1 MPRKPT
7 RRRRSLIARPLTFAP
22 FSRSLAHLHSTFMPK
37 HQMLGSKVPGS
48 PSHNEG
54 GAVVK
59 KTSKEKIEQSESS
72 EEEEFGGEVQ
82 ADFAFFDPK
91 PDDFHG
97 VKILLQSYL
106 DNTEWDLSG
115 FVDLILEQTTV
126 GTVVKIEDDEDN
138 GLFSAV
144 SALNLGRYKDH
155 KCIADLKEYLLKLCL
170 EKSIKGDLRVLLGE
184 QAHNVGLLVSR
195 RVVNLPPQLL
205 PPLYDALF
213 DEISWATEDEPT
225 EELRNSFRFNFY
237 VLVSKMY
244 KHKNADKKN
253 RLSSDSEEAI
263 IYVNPEDEIF
273 HKLSLWSFNFPF
285 HAEQVTA
292 RELKN
297 YRPMGLVMAVEADK
311 ISTFREQLRSL
322 IDEP

>member
-1 MPRKPT
+1 MPRRPT
-7 RRRRSLIARPLTFAP
+7 RRHGSLIARPLTFAP
-22 FSRSLAHLHSTFMPK
+22 FRLTCSSSFYTHAKASNAWHLTLY
-37 HQMLGSKVPGS
+37 Q
-48 PSHNEG
+48 G

-59 KTSKEKIEQSESS
+59 KILKEKIEQSESS
-72 EEEEFGGEVQ
+72 EEEEETPKQ
-82 ADFAFFDPK
+82 TLHSLIQK

-97 VKILLQSYL
+97 VKILLHSYL

-138 GLFSAV
+138 GLFSVV

-155 KCIADLKEYLLKLCL
+155 KCIAELKEFLLKHCL

-205 PPLYDALF
+205 PPLYDALC

-225 EELRNSFRFNFY
+225 EELRNSFRFNSY
-237 VLVSKMY
+237 VLVSKIY

-253 RLSSDSEEAI
+253 RLSSDSEEAV

-273 HKLSLWSFNFPF
+273 SQACGPSTFPF
-285 HAEQVTA
+285 TQS
-292 RELKN
+292 RL
-297 YRPMGLVMAVEADK
+297 
-311 ISTFREQLRSL
+311 QLMS
-322 IDEP
+322 

>member
-1 MPRKPT
+1 MPRRPT
-7 RRRRSLIARPLTFAP
+7 RRRGSMIARPLTFAP
-22 FSRSLAHLHSTFMPK
+22 FSRSLAHAHLHSTHMPK
-37 HQMLGSKVPGS
+37 HQMLGSKVPES
-48 PSHNEG
+48 PSNNK
-54 GAVVK
+54 VVK
-59 KTSKEKIEQSESS
+59 KILREKIEQSESS
-72 EEEEFGGEVQ
+72 EEEEFGGDVQ

-97 VKILLQSYL
+97 VKILLHSYL

-138 GLFSAV
+138 GLFSVV

-155 KCIADLKEYLLKLCL
+155 KCIAELKEFLLKHCL
-170 EKSIKGDLRVLLGE
+170 EKNIKGDLRVLLGE

-205 PPLYDALF
+205 PPLYDALC

-225 EELRNSFRFNFY
+225 EELRNSFRFNSY
-237 VLVSKMY
+237 VLVSKIY

-292 RELKN
+292 HELKN

-311 ISTFREQLRSL
+311 VSTFREQLRSL

>member
-7 RRRRSLIARPLTFAP
+7 RRRRSLITTPLTFAP
-22 FSRSLAHLHSTFMPK
+22 FSRSLAHLHSTFMQK

-138 GLFSAV
+138 GLFSVV

-170 EKSIKGDLRVLLGE
+170 EKSIKGDLRVLLE
-184 QAHNVGLLVSR
+184 NKH
-195 RVVNLPPQLL
+195 
-205 PPLYDALF
+205 
-213 DEISWATEDEPT
+213 IMWPT
-225 EELRNSFRFNFY
+225 EELRNSFRFNSY

-311 ISTFREQLRSL
+311 ISTFREQLHSL